1 MPALDY
7 TLAVLFREL
16 AMSSNST
23 QGIDAWVTRL
33 NRAELPVLGNV
44 MREINRLTK
53 DSDTS
58 VNQLAQ
64 VIIKDA
70 GLTAK
75 VLRLANSIHFN
86 PYAEQEVTTIS
97 RAVQKLGFQG
107 IKALSL
113 SVMLID
119 SLLKRGARERMLQ
132 WLGRAFH
139 SAVQAEQLIAA
150 RNPAMK
156 EDVFIAA
163 LLYRLGELAFWS
175 CRGEQMSELE
185 AGLGDA
191 SGDETIEREVLGTT
205 LQEITRQLAS
215 VWQMGPTLLEAVGDA
230 SSDSPAVQA
239 VRLGDAISAAAE
251 QGWDS
256 EALEAVIDR
265 VAEFSGSSRDEVRQS
280 LLKGAEEAASVAISY
295 GANKVCNYIPTRAD
309 APAQKRRA
317 GSVNPELQL
326 KLLRELGSMI
336 NDRVDVNTLF
346 QMVVEGVHRG
356 VGLERVGLC
365 LLDPRDRVLKGKYAL
380 GEGAEVWRDQLRFP
394 TASENLVAHCLQ
406 TRRLIWMRPTTAGT
420 LRHLIDRDTSAL
432 ITPTNCLL
440 APLFAGDR
448 QVGVL
453 LADRGPDGELVDQDQ
468 HESFSH
474 FAQQANMGLAMLA
487 TQVKRG

>member
-1 MPALDY
+1 
-7 TLAVLFREL
+7 
-16 AMSSNST
+16 MSSTST
-23 QGIDAWVTRL
+23 QGLDAWVTRL

-44 MREINRLTK
+44 MREISRLTK
-53 DSDTS
+53 ESDTS
-58 VNQLAQ
+58 VNQLSQ

-86 PYAEQEVTTIS
+86 PHAGQEVTTIS

-107 IKALSL
+107 IKAISL

-119 SLLKRGARERMLQ
+119 SLLKRGSRERMLQ

-139 SAVQAEQLIAA
+139 SAVQAEQLIAI
-150 RNPAMK
+150 RYPGQK

-185 AGLGDA
+185 DLIGGA
-191 SGDETIEREVLGTT
+191 SGDEEAEKKVLGTT
-205 LQEITRQLAS
+205 LLAITRQLAS
-215 VWQMGPTLLEAVGDA
+215 VWQMGPTLLEAVSGA
-230 SSDSPAVQA
+230 ATNSPAVQA

-256 EALEAVIDR
+256 EALEQV
-265 VAEFSGSSRDEVRQS
+265 VAQVAAFTGGSRDEVRLS
-280 LLKGAEEAASVAISY
+280 LLKGAEEAANVAVSY
-295 GANKVCNYIPTRAD
+295 GANKVCIYIPSSTD
-309 APAQKRRA
+309 APAPRRRA
-317 GSVNPELQL
+317 SSVNPELQL
-326 KLLRELGSMI
+326 KLLRELGAMI
-336 NDRVDVNTLF
+336 NERVEVNTLF

-365 LLDPRDRVLKGKYAL
+365 LLDPRDRMLKGKYAL
-380 GEGAEVWRDQLRFP
+380 GDGAETWRDLLRFP

-432 ITPTNCLL
+432 ITPTNCLV
-440 APLFAGDR
+440 APLFAGER
-448 QVGVL
+448 QIGVL
-453 LADRGPDGELVDQDQ
+453 LADRGPDGELIDGDQ

-474 FAQQANMGLAMLA
+474 FSQQANMGLAMLA
-487 TQVKRG
+487 TQVKR

>member
-1 MPALDY
+1 
-7 TLAVLFREL
+7 
-16 AMSSNST
+16 MSSTST
-23 QGIDAWVTRL
+23 QGLDAWVTRL

-107 IKALSL
+107 IKAISL

-119 SLLKRGARERMLQ
+119 SLLKRGSRERMLQ

-139 SAVQAEQLIAA
+139 SAVQAEQLIAS
-150 RNPAMK
+150 RDPALK

-163 LLYRLGELAFWS
+163 LLFRLGELAFWS

-185 AGLGDA
+185 AVLGDN
-191 SGDETIEREVLGTT
+191 SGDQSAEQQVLGTT
-205 LQEITRQLAS
+205 LQEITRQLA
-215 VWQMGPTLLEAVGDA
+215 VAWQMGPTLLGAVAEGA
-230 SSDSPAVQA
+230 AASPAAQA
-239 VRLGDAISAAAE
+239 VRLGDAISAASE

-256 EALEAVIDR
+256 EALEQVVGQ
-265 VAEFSGSSRDEVRQS
+265 VAAFTGGSRDEVRQS
-280 LLKGAEEAASVAISY
+280 LLKGAEEAANVAVSY
-295 GANKVCNYIPTRAD
+295 GANKVCIYIPSRAD
-309 APAQKRRA
+309 APVQRKRA
-317 GSVNPELQL
+317 SSVNPELQL
-326 KLLRELGSMI
+326 KLLRELGTMI
-336 NDRVDVNTLF
+336 NERVDVNTLF

-380 GEGAEVWRDQLRFP
+380 GDGAESWRDQLRFP
-394 TASENLVAHCLQ
+394 TVSENLVAHCLQ

-432 ITPTNCLL
+432 ITPTNCLI
-440 APLFAGDR
+440 APLFAGER

-453 LADRGPDGELVDQDQ
+453 LADRGPDGELIDTDQ
-468 HESFSH
+468 HESFGH

-487 TQVKRG
+487 TQVKR